1 MKSSYIRL
9 ASFFLLGL
17 GACQASK
24 STQDELTF
32 KTINLKYPKTEKVD
46 QVDDY
51 FGTKVADPYRW
62 LEDDKSD
69 ETAAWV
75 KSENEVTKKYLSKIP
90 FRNQIKERMTEIWDY
105 PKVGQPFKKGDFYYV
120 YKNDGL
126 QNQSVLYR
134 KQNLEDKEK
143 VFLDP
148 NKLSEDGTIA
158 LGSTS
163 FSKDGKYMAYS
174 VSKSGSDWNEVYVIN
189 TETKEKLSDH
199 IEWMKFSG
207 MAWLGDGFYYSRY
220 DEPKEGA
227 EYSGKNEYHK
237 VYFHKLGEDQASDK
251 LIHED
256 KKNALRNFYAGTT
269 QDEEFVILSGSEGT
283 SGNNL
288 SVRKAKDKKFVTL
301 VDNFEND
308 HNVLESHDG
317 YVYILTNLDAP
328 NNRLVKVNLNKPKP
342 KDWVNVIPNSEH
354 LLGGVSFVGGKM
366 VVEYTEHATS
376 KVYQYDYD
384 GNRLAEV
391 KLPGIGTVWGFD
403 GKKTDEKVFFTYSS
417 FTTPSNIY
425 QYDLE
430 KNSYELYR
438 KSEIDFDVEN
448 YETKQVFYTS
458 KDGTKVPMF
467 ITHKKGL
474 ELDGLNP
481 TYLYAYGGFDI
492 SLPPRFSTSMLVWLE
507 NGGIFAQANLRGGG
521 EYGQKWHEAGMKLKK
536 QNVFDDFIAAGEYL
550 IQEKY
555 TKKERLAIAGGSNG
569 GLLVGACMTQRPDL
583 FQVAFPAVGV
593 LDMLRYHKFTIG
605 WAWAVE
611 YGSSDEKDQFDNL
624 YAYSPLHNVKDV
636 SYPSTMILTADHD
649 DRVVPAHSFKFAA
662 TLQEHHQGDNPVL
675 IRIDT
680 KAGHG
685 AGKPTDKVIQ
695 EKADVFAFAWYNMKF
710 NPQNLKST
718 KK

>member
-1 MKSSYIRL
+1 MKSNYIRL

-17 GACQASK
+17 GACTSSQSK
-24 STQDELTF
+24 KDTFTF
-32 KTINLKYPKTEKVD
+32 KQIDLEYPKTKKVN

-51 FGTKVADPYRW
+51 FGTKVSDPYRW
-62 LEDDKSD
+62 LEDDRS
-69 ETAAWV
+69 ENTAAWV
-75 KSENEVTKKYLSKIP
+75 KSENKVTNNYLSKIP
-90 FRNQIKERMTEIWDY
+90 FRDQIKERMTEIWDY
-105 PKVGQPFKKGDFYYV
+105 PKVGQPFKKGAYYYV

-134 KQNLEDKEK
+134 KKNLEDKEE

-174 VSKSGSDWNEVYVIN
+174 VAKSGSDWNEIYVMN

-199 IEWMKFSG
+199 VEWVKFSG

-220 DEPKEGA
+220 DEPEEGN
-227 EYSGKNEYHK
+227 EYSDKNEFHK
-237 VYFHKLGEDQASDK
+237 VYFHKLGESQSSDD
-251 LIHED
+251 LVYED
-256 KKNALRNFYAGTT
+256 KKHALRNFYAGTT
-269 QDEEFVILSGSEGT
+269 EDEKFVILSGSEGT

-288 SVRKAKDKKFVTL
+288 FIRKAEDTKFLNL
-301 VDNFEND
+301 VDNFDND
-308 HNVLESHDG
+308 HNVVESHDG
-317 YVYILTNLDAP
+317 FVYIVTNLDAP
-328 NNRLVKVNLNKPKP
+328 NNRLVKVDLNKPKP
-342 KDWVNVIPNSEH
+342 KDWITVIPNSEH
-354 LLGGVSFVGGKM
+354 LLDNVSFVGSKM
-366 VVEYTEHATS
+366 VVEYTEHASS
-376 KVYQYDYD
+376 KIYQYDYN
-384 GNRLAEV
+384 GKKIAEL
-391 KLPGIGTVWGFD
+391 KLPGIGTVWGFS
-403 GKKTDEKVFFTYSS
+403 GKKTDNKVFFTYSS

-425 QYDLE
+425 EYDIE
-430 KNSYELYR
+430 KNSYGLYR

-474 ELDGLNP
+474 ELDGSNP
-481 TYLYAYGGFDI
+481 TYLYGYGGFDI

-536 QNVFDDFIAAGEYL
+536 QNVFDDFIAGAEHL
-550 IQEKY
+550 IKEKY
-555 TKKERLAIAGGSNG
+555 TRKDRLAIAGGSNG

-624 YAYSPLHNVKDV
+624 YGYSPLHNVKDA
-636 SYPSTMILTADHD
+636 SYPSTMVLTADHD

-662 TLQEHHQGDNPVL
+662 TLQEHHKGANPVL

-710 NPQNLKST
+710 NPKNLKNR
-718 KK
+718 